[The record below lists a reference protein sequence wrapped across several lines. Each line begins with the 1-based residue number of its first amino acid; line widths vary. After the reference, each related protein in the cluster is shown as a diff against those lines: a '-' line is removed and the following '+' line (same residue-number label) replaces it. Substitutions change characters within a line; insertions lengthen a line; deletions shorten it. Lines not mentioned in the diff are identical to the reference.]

1 MQAAHQYKVPTA
13 RGRQGQPETGQ
24 SSEGSVGA
32 SHGTLAICKGSTPP
46 SPTCPR
52 PAAPIRGRPLL
63 PVLTSGLRQCLGLA
77 LSDVPPERATEFPP
91 CHSRAVTL
99 PATMVSSSLW
109 GPPCCVCPASH
120 GSPRAQLGLASS

>member
-1 MQAAHQYKVPTA
+1 MRAAHQYKVPTA

-24 SSEGSVGA
+24 SSEGSVGTL
-32 SHGTLAICKGSTPP
+32 HGTLAGYEGSTPP
-46 SPTCPR
+46 RPR
-52 PAAPIRGRPLL
+52 PAAPIRGWPLL
-63 PVLTSGLRQCLGLA
+63 PVLTSGLGQCLGLA